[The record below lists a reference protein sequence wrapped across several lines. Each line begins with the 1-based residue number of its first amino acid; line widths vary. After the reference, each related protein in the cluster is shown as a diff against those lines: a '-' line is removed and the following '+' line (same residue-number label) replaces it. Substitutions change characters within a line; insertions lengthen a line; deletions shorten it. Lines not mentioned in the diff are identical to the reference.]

1 MDLKGV
7 EEMNET
13 LVYPLPRLQNLPASL
28 PLERAVRI
36 ELEEGLP
43 VFKASRLIQDRI
55 EELLFKQHN
64 SQLRTEEEK
73 ELDRYEEIDDYLS
86 FVNRVV
92 RNLIQSEKYRG
103 V

>member
-1 MDLKGV
+1 
-7 EEMNET
+7 MNET
-13 LVYPLPRLQNLPASL
+13 TIYPLPRLQSLPASL

-36 ELEEGLP
+36 ELEEGVP

-55 EELLFKQHN
+55 EDLLLKQHA
-64 SQLRTEEEK
+64 SRLKVEEEK

-92 RNLIQSEKYRG
+92 RNLMQSEKYRG
-103 V
+103 A

>member
-1 MDLKGV
+1 MD
-7 EEMNET
+7 ET
-13 LVYPLPRLQNLPASL
+13 LVYPLPRLKSLPASL

-55 EELLFKQHN
+55 EELLLKQHN
-64 SQLRTEEEK
+64 SRLRTEEEK

>member
-1 MDLKGV
+1 
-7 EEMNET
+7 MNET
-13 LVYPLPRLQNLPASL
+13 IVYPLPRLQSLPASL

-36 ELEEGLP
+36 ELAEGLP

-55 EELLFKQHN
+55 EELLLKQRD
-64 SQLRTEEEK
+64 SRLRTEEQK

-92 RNLIQSEKYRG
+92 RNLIQSEKYTG
-103 V
+103 A